1 MSSVTA
7 SSFLAPTASLYRL
20 RGSRASSGPRAA
32 AHHHRG
38 RVAVTVV
45 AGAPMVTVEEGKNM
59 LDRDGYKMLDVRPFK
74 AYDREHL
81 TKPPQCTANVAL
93 APGTLPD
100 AKFVAAVEAQGFP
113 KGAKL
118 LVADFDGEV
127 CQQAADV
134 LHDAGFTAV
143 VAVQGGY
150 NGWRKVFTTCG
161 RRRPPQ
167 GKWVSTG
174 KEALKSGL
182 DLDPNVAA
190 AYEEN
195 WGKEP
200 PKHGEV
206 GRVGDEAK
214 EEVAVEQEKDFASA
228 VATATEN
235 IVEEIVVDEDGFK
248 TKKTFRV
255 NPDGSKTEVDMF
267 EAAASKTQKSA
278 AMTTLGTPMEK
289 PPITGVAGGGAAE
302 GSNWETFYTDDEQR
316 RPYYRNKKTGVTQ
329 WEEPKRWWSGG
340 RWIEAE

>member
-7 SSFLAPTASLYRL
+7 ASFLAPTAPRLHRL
-20 RGSRASSGPRAA
+20 RG
-32 AHHHRG
+32 G
-38 RVAVTVV
+38 RVASRPSRRYGAVTTT
-45 AGAPMVTVEEGKNM
+45 AGAPMVTVDEGKVM
-59 LDRDGYKMLDVRPFK
+59 LDRDGYKMLDIRPFK

-100 AKFVAAVEAQGFP
+100 AKFVAAVESQGFP

-118 LVADFDGEV
+118 LVTDFDGEI
-127 CQQAADV
+127 CQQAADM

-182 DLDPNVAA
+182 TLDPNVAA

-206 GRVGDEAK
+206 GKAGDEAK
-214 EEVAVEQEKDFASA
+214 EEEKEDSASA
-228 VATATEN
+228 SVADN
-235 IVEEIVVDEDGFK
+235 IVEEVVADEDGFK
-248 TKKTFRV
+248 VKKTFRI
-255 NPDGSKTEVDMF
+255 NDDGTRTEVDMF
-267 EAAASKTQKSA
+267 EAAAASSQKSSKV
-278 AMTTLGTPMEK
+278 TTLGTRMEK
-289 PPITGVAGGGAAE
+289 PPITGVSGGGAAE
-302 GSNWETFYTDDEQR
+302 GSNWETFYTDDAER
-316 RPYYRNKKTGVTQ
+316 KPYYVNKKTGVTQ
-329 WEEPKRWWSGG
+329 WDEPKRWWSGG